1 MDFITRVTELRE
13 ERNLTEKEVLTA
25 CHLSKNCFT
34 NWKKGGKPAQSA
46 IMVLADFFGVLP
58 EYLEGKVMHRTLDE
72 AADAFE
78 RTADDAVSSLC
89 TWLDD
94 NGYEYGEDWNDNGCG
109 VTWFISKDGN
119 IRHYEENE
127 FHLLAVNLAQIIRH
141 SDNFVYMT
149 WASELFT
156 EPPIELSE
164 DEEEL
169 IDIFRDLDR
178 PAIHELMAKAYE
190 LRDRVIKEKRCSQ
203 EKATG

>member
-1 MDFITRVTELRE
+1 MFWERFLAECERKGLAPNAAAEEIPVSSATIT
-13 ERNLTEKEVLTA
+13 K
-25 CHLSKNCFT
+25 
-34 NWKKGGKPAQSA
+34 WKKGTEPKGSTLKKVASY
-46 IMVLADFFGVLP
+46 FGVTAD
-58 EYLEGKVMHRTLDE
+58 YLLGNSAHRTREE
-72 AADAFE
+72 ANDAFQVTAE
-78 RTADDAVSSLC
+78 RAVEAM
-89 TWLDD
+89 TEWLDD

-109 VTWFISKDGN
+109 ATWFISKDGN

-127 FHLLAVNLAQIIRH
+127 FHLLAVNLAQIIQH

-169 IDIFRDLDR
+169 IDIFRELDR

-190 LRDRVIKEKRCSQ
+190 LRDRVIKEKRRSQ